1 MARMNVAVKSVPV
14 FTHEGGKAVK
24 SNSER
29 ELRRAVMS
37 CLLWED
43 TFYESGESIANRIKN
58 LIPLVSPQKC
68 FDIAVQ
74 ARQMMNLRHVPLLI
88 AREMSRIPS
97 HKGMVANLLPEIIQR
112 ADELT
117 EFLAIYWKDG
127 KQKLSAQVK
136 KGLATAFGKFDEYSL
151 AKYNR
156 DGIVKLKDVLR
167 LVHPTPKDEAQS
179 ALWKRVLD
187 NNLATP
193 DTWEVSLSLCKTP
206 SEKKDV
212 WDRLISEN
220 KLGGLATLRNLRNMQ
235 TVGVTDSNIRKAL
248 TQMKTDRILPFRFIS
263 ASRYA
268 PKFEDVLEQAMF
280 KNLEGSEK
288 LLGKTVFLVDISGS
302 MHSPVSDKSDI
313 QRVDAACGLAMLFRE
328 ICEEVEI
335 ISFDSVTHA
344 IPNRRGF
351 ALRDAIMK
359 SGGGSTNLGRAV
371 DKANSVGYD
380 RLIVISDEQSQDRV
394 NSPLTG
400 KLAYMINVASYQ
412 NGVGYGSWNRIDGFS
427 ESIVKYIQ
435 EIEKFNSGM

>member
-1 MARMNVAVKSVPV
+1 MARVNRAVKSIPV
-14 FTHEGGKAVK
+14 FTHEGGKAVR
-24 SNSER
+24 SNPER

-43 TFYESGESIANRIKN
+43 TFYESGESIADRIKN
-58 LIPLVSPQKC
+58 LIPKIAPSKVSE
-68 FDIAVQ
+68 IARS
-74 ARQMMNLRHVPLLI
+74 ARLNMNLRHVPLLI
-88 AREMSRIPS
+88 AREMAKLPS
-97 HKGMVANLLPEIIQR
+97 HKGEVSDLLPAIIQR

-117 EFLAIYWKDG
+117 EFLAIYWMGG

-156 DGIVKLKDVLR
+156 DSAVKLKDVLR

-187 NNLATP
+187 NKLETP
-193 DTWEVSLSLCKTP
+193 DTWEVALSACKTP
-206 SEKKDV
+206 SDKKDV

-235 TVGVTDSNIRKAL
+235 TVGVSNANIRKAL

-268 PKFEDVLEQAMF
+268 PNFEDVLENAMF

-288 LLGKTVFLVDISGS
+288 LPGKTVFLVDISGS
-302 MHSPVSDKSDI
+302 MFTSLSAKSDI

-328 ICEEVEI
+328 VCEEVEV
-335 ISFDSVTHA
+335 ISFDSKTYK

-359 SGGGSTNLGRAV
+359 SGGGSTRLGNAV
-371 DKANSVGYD
+371 REANSVGYD
-380 RLIVISDEQSQDRV
+380 RLVVITDEQSEDAV
-394 NSPLTG
+394 GEPLKG
-400 KLAYMINVASYQ
+400 KTAYMINVASYK

-427 ESIVKYIQ
+427 ESILRYIQ
-435 EIEKFNSGM
+435 EIEKFNAEK